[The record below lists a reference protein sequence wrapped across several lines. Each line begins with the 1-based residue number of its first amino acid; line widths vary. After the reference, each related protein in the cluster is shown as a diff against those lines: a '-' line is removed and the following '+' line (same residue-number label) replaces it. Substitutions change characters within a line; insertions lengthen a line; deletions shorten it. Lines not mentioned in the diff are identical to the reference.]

1 MTSTITL
8 KAEQNFIQRHHEGVV
23 KTGSSV
29 LTAGVGGGLTYGLW
43 LGAEA
48 LLAMGGAWSVLG
60 GLLVVIAAFVAYST
74 LRGIFN
80 IMFVV

>member
-8 KAEQNFIQRHHEGVV
+8 KAEQNFIQRHQEGIV
-23 KTGSSV
+23 KTGAV
-29 LTAGVGGGLTYGLW
+29 ALTAGVGGGLTYGLW

-60 GLLVVIAAFVAYST
+60 GLLVVIAAFVAFKT
-74 LRGIFN
+74 LLGIFN
-80 IMFVV
+80 LIDAV

>member
-8 KAEQNFIQRHHEGVV
+8 KAEQNFIQRHAEGVI

-60 GLLVVIAAFVAYST
+60 GLLVVIAAFVAYRT

-80 IMFVV
+80 IMFVM